1 MREGKTA
8 ELWVAYIDPVNDG
21 AFWR

>member
-8 ELWVAYIDPVNDG
+8 ELWVAYTDPVNDV